1 MRCLARRRRTAL
13 TSALLDRIDTLVL
26 DASVAINLLGTA
38 ASRDILSV
46 MPWNVVIEKR
56 AHREI
61 RRHPSDGRDHV
72 SELQAWELD
81 GCARVVSLQA
91 EAREIFDDL
100 TTGSLAETLDDGE
113 AATIAYAV
121 AGPERTVPVIDEKK
135 ATRIFHERWPSRR
148 LLETAGLFQSLVDAG
163 LISNRFASDLIYAAL
178 TNARMH
184 VSHRL
189 RPWVVDLIG
198 SSRAAKCPRLGQSA
212 RSEPS

>member
-1 MRCLARRRRTAL
+1 M
-13 TSALLDRIDTLVL
+13 
-26 DASVAINLLGTA
+26 AINLLGTA
-38 ASRDILSV
+38 VSRDILSV

-56 AHREI
+56 SHREI
-61 RRHPSDGRDHV
+61 RRLPIDGRDHV
-72 SELQAWELD
+72 SELEAWGLD

-121 AGPERTVPVIDEKK
+121 AGPERAAPVIDEKK
-135 ATRIFHERWPSRR
+135 ATRIFHQRWPGRR
-148 LLETAGLFQSLVDAG
+148 LLETAGVLQSLVDAG
-163 LISNRFASDLIYAAL
+163 LISNRFARDLIYAAL

-189 RPWVVDLIG
+189 RPWVVDMIG
-198 SSRAAKCPRLGQSA
+198 SRRAAKCPSLGQSA
-212 RSEPS
+212 RSEPF